1 MFVFDNVSDKDARSY
16 GYELYESNQVSGSYP
31 NIVPITSATIYSS
44 GTSGAN
50 VFTVGV
56 ANSTD
61 STTKRYFGRIR
72 TIDSSGNPSDWSPIV
87 QSDQENP
94 LISNQY
100 ISSLTAA
107 KITAGTIGAHEIIL
121 TQAGSATSYTAPA
134 NTAVIRSS
142 NYQANTAGWLIRGD
156 GFAEFDSTVIR
167 GTLKAGA
174 VYINQDN
181 RWKADANGNVIST
194 AEFKVGNSTK
204 NLYWDGTNLT
214 FTGNLSA
221 AGGTFSGNLSAAGG
235 TFTGEVTI
243 GSGSYIAKIDANGL
257 YLGSST
263 FASAPFKVS
272 PIGALTANNV
282 QITGGSLNI
291 GANTFSVSSSGYLR
305 ATAGKIAGWEILNNS
320 LYAGDFAGVMYVGGD
335 AGPVTPSTYLGG
347 GSPTG
352 EVSIAAPIAPGQDA
366 SAHYNGYYTLW
377 ARRTNEVIDFRM
389 SAAADGMVYQ
399 YGSQKFEFRVIS
411 GAPYIVI
418 DGTQYQL
425 TIGGGSSS
433 GGGSTGG
440 TGGGGG
446 SGEVEEAPACSCVNS
461 GIPYAAPN
469 IGCSN
474 SVSPP
479 SGGCFGMYQGR
490 ACTPDPCTGCDC
502 PAEFLYC
509 SGPACV

>member
-16 GYELYESNQVSGSYP
+16 GYELYEANQVSGSYP
-31 NIVPITSATIYSS
+31 NIVPITNATIYSS

-50 VFTVGV
+50 VFTVAV

-61 STTKRYFGRIR
+61 STTRRYYGRIR
-72 TIDSSGNPSDWSPIV
+72 TIDSTGNPSDWSPIV

-100 ISSLTAA
+100 IASITAA

-121 TQAGSATSYTAPA
+121 TQAGSPTSYTAPA

-142 NYQANTAGWLIRGD
+142 NYQANVAGWLIRGD
-156 GFAEFDSTVIR
+156 GFAEFGSTSIR
-167 GTLKAGA
+167 GTLTAGA

-194 AEFKVGNSTK
+194 AEFKVGSSTK

-235 TFTGEVTI
+235 TFSGEVSV
-243 GSGSYIAKIDANGL
+243 GSSSYITKIDANGL
-257 YLGSST
+257 YLGGST

-272 PIGALTANNV
+272 PAGALTANNV
-282 QITGGSLNI
+282 EITGGSLNL
-291 GANTFSVSSSGYLR
+291 GSNTFSVSQAGYLR

-335 AGPVTPSTYLGG
+335 AGPSTPPAYLGG

-352 EVSIAAPIAPGQDA
+352 EVTIAAPTAPGQDA

-389 SAAADGMVYQ
+389 TAAADGIVYQ
-399 YGSQKFEFRVIS
+399 YGNQKFEFRVIS
-411 GAPYIVI
+411 GNPYIVI

-425 TIGGGSSS
+425 TIGGGAPA

-440 TGGGGG
+440 TGGSGD
-446 SGEVEEAPACSCVNS
+446 SGEGGNTVPACSCTNS
-461 GIPYAAPN
+461 GEPYMAASADCAA
-469 IGCSN
+469 G
-474 SVSPP
+474 
-479 SGGCFGMYQGR
+479 SGSAGCFGMWQAR
-490 ACTPDPCTGCDC
+490 VCTPDPCTGCDC
-502 PAEFLYC
+502 PPELLYC
-509 SGPACV
+509 TGPGCI